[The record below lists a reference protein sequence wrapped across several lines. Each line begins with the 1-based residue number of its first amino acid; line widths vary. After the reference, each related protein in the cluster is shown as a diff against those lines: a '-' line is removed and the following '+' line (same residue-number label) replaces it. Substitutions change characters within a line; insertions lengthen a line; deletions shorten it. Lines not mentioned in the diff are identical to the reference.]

1 MFTTRGIGGSKETGN
16 RGLADLLLF
25 KKDCL
30 GFLLGRLPYTL
41 GFSEGSWLNIAR
53 VHLADYDAI
62 SHRPSSWT
70 STFTAAQLLF
80 VEFCENLVY
89 QTTYDSCLRALIKNS
104 ANVHGIEK
112 SRQA

>member
-16 RGLADLLLF
+16 RGLVDLLLF

-53 VHLADYDAI
+53 VHLADY
-62 SHRPSSWT
+62 
-70 STFTAAQLLF
+70 STIA
-80 VEFCENLVY
+80 
-89 QTTYDSCLRALIKNS
+89 S
-104 ANVHGIEK
+104 APPPELDKYFH
-112 SRQA
+112 